1 MHHPSVSWEITLL
14 YFFSWNFITWF
25 GKKESIVVQDFKLST
40 VHAKFHQICTLKST
54 EELCLM
60 TLKSD
65 ARFEEKLICCFKLT
79 RIWWILTQALES
91 LKNVLFDWL
100 LCAKKITFDLK
111 KSEELSFLTLKRDA
125 KFEEKLTCGLQNDMR
140 NLPNFHQ
147 STQKSQNWDFDE
159 ILLLKVENVWA

>member
-1 MHHPSVSWEITLL
+1 MIWKKGVHHSARFQTFDCSREISPNL
-14 YFFSWNFITWF
+14 YF
-25 GKKESIVVQDFKLST
+25 
-40 VHAKFHQICTLKST
+40 KST

-100 LCAKKITFDLK
+100 LCAKNITFDLRK
-111 KSEELSFLTLKRDA
+111 TEELPFMTLKRDA
-125 KFEEKLTCGLQNDMR
+125 KFEEKLTCGLQNDIR
-140 NLPNFHQ
+140 NLADFHQ
-147 STQKSQNWDFDE
+147 STRKSQNWDFDE
-159 ILLLKVENVWA
+159 ILLLKVGNVWA